1 MRYCL
6 LLVVVALFVAAAA
19 WAAPC
24 GPLVAGTAPGSGGI
38 TSPQHVLGVHYPCR
52 PSDDVSSYGD
62 LTGSYPR
69 PFNGTFPY
77 AEWPDKAMVPGKHAV
92 MSPDI
97 VILSSTRKK

>member
-6 LLVVVALFVAAAA
+6 LLVVVALLAAAVV

-24 GPLVAGTAPGSGGI
+24 GPLVAGTAPGSRGL
-38 TSPQHVLGVHYPCR
+38 TSPQHAIGVHYPCR
-52 PSDDVSSYGD
+52 PSGDVSSYGD

-69 PFNGTFPY
+69 PYNGTFPY
-77 AEWPDKAMVPGKHAV
+77 AEWPDKAMVSGKRAV
-92 MSPDI
+92 MSADI